1 MPAVLTTQAVRQL
14 QNDASESFD
23 RSSSLRV
30 RIVASL
36 AMFGLAASG
45 LCVAEL
51 TQPCTQVQGR
61 PIAAR

>member
-1 MPAVLTTQAVRQL
+1 MPAALTIQAVRQL
-14 QNDASESFD
+14 QNDTSESFD
-23 RSSSLRV
+23 RSSSLSV

-51 TQPCTQVQGR
+51 TQPCAQDQSR
-61 PIAAR
+61 PVAAR